1 MEQHK
6 DMIRF
11 CIDPFCNKNES
22 GEALFIKEYVDTAS
36 QRLLASFCTADPER
50 PPDSEL
56 KEYTWGKTNYHGY
69 FSSMETDMCPIC
81 LTGLYLRPHRSLHN
95 CHHRLHDRC
104 LKMLVESGARHCPV
118 CRAEMHNADGANYEY
133 PDDPEFVL

>member
-11 CIDPFCNKNES
+11 CTNPFCNKNES
-22 GEALFIKEYVDTAS
+22 GEAFFIEEYADMGLKK
-36 QRLLASFCTADPER
+36 LLALFYLADPER

-56 KEYTWGKTNYHGY
+56 KEYTWGQYD
-69 FSSMETDMCPIC
+69 FSRIDEVCPIC
-81 LTGLYLRPHRSLHN
+81 LTGLYLRSHRSLEN
-95 CHHRLHDRC
+95 CKHRLHGRC
-104 LKMLVESGARHCPV
+104 LKELVESGARHCPV
-118 CRAEMHNADGANYEY
+118 CRAEMHRSDGANYEY